1 VSKTLAMFAMA
12 LGILAISAGSSFAGC
27 GADHTQSVSVDT
39 QTASTGTAGGG
50 TVSVPVQED
59 SSD

>member
-1 VSKTLAMFAMA
+1 MFAMA